1 MTTRQITFLSA
12 YIQFRV
18 DMTNF
23 PILYNNRKKVN
34 EIFLKLPE
42 KFKKYLTMQYAK
54 FTIYICE
61 TVFAATLH
69 IQHAYDP
76 EVHTIAII
84 CAASREHF

>member
-12 YIQFRV
+12 KIQCRV
-18 DMTNF
+18 DMTCF
-23 PILYNNRKKVN
+23 SISYNRKKVN